1 MDGPGDYYTKS
12 DKERQ
17 ILYDT
22 SYMRNLKKKNGTMNL
37 LLKQKQTHRLKR
49 MNLRLRGK
57 GGADWDLVI
66 DMYTL
71 LYLK

>member
-1 MDGPGDYYTKS
+1 
-12 DKERQ
+12 
-17 ILYDT
+17 
-22 SYMRNLKKKNGTMNL
+22 MNL

>member
-1 MDGPGDYYTKS
+1 
-12 DKERQ
+12 
-17 ILYDT
+17 
-22 SYMRNLKKKNGTMNL
+22 MNL

-49 MNLRLRGK
+49 MNLRFRGK